1 MPLRADVV
9 CGRRGMSVGNFGYLP
24 GLRILLATA
33 LLAGFANAD
42 RPYAVVPVAAHRAQS
57 RLILA
62 QTFHKSP
69 GIPGSSD
76 SGDAS
81 GPGGSSEGTHAPPPV
96 PNFGS
101 GSGSGVSH
109 AAPGLP
115 RFGDDGGNAAAQ
127 SHAPPPAPNG
137 AGGSHTAPGVPMMG
151 GNP

>member
-1 MPLRADVV
+1 MGD
-9 CGRRGMSVGNFGYLP
+9 FGYLP
-24 GLRILLATA
+24 GLRVLLATA

-42 RPYAVVPVAAHRAQS
+42 RRYAVAPVAAHRAQS
-57 RLILA
+57 SIILA
-62 QTFHKSP
+62 QTFHKRP

-76 SGDAS
+76 AGDS
-81 GPGGSSEGTHAPPPV
+81 SDLGGSSGGTHAPPPV
-96 PNFGS
+96 PNFSGS

-115 RFGDDGGNAAAQ
+115 NFDDEGGNAAAQ

-137 AGGSHTAPGVPMMG
+137 AGGSYAAPGVPMMG